1 MKAKTS
7 EHNEFPCEA
16 GCQVFYG
23 GEIRHH
29 KDCVYYPDSLSQL
42 IDEQKSKIRE
52 LESLLKSG
60 NVKHQTS

>member
-7 EHNEFPCEA
+7 EHNEFPCKA
-16 GCQVFYG
+16 GYQVFYN